1 MDPTQLVSVCG
12 IHKQKSSVYNPSIS
26 GLSRVTLVIPL
37 LFVTNHMNISSVS
50 SSSDESNELL
60 IVFSRI
66 YRAIILEDDILFAG
80 GKSLQ
85 VSASP
90 DHLAYHLFLML
101 SL

>member
-1 MDPTQLVSVCG
+1 MCS
-12 IHKQKSSVYNPSIS
+12 INKQKSSVYNPSIP

-37 LFVTNHMNISSVS
+37 LFVTNQMIISSVS

-66 YRAIILEDDILFAG
+66 YRGIILEDDFLFAC
-80 GKSLQ
+80 GKSLE

-90 DHLAYHLFLML
+90 DHLAYHLFLTL